1 MRVGHGLRL
10 PPTPLP
16 LPLLFLPHNKPTH
29 ASPTHSVLPVN
40 LLVGSVEDS
49 RSPTRRIAL
58 SSIRLTMAGLSV
70 VNPHSQVLG
79 APSLSPPPLR
89 LTLAQTFPPPP
100 PLNELLH
107 PRPPAE
113 SQNLATKCA

>member
-16 LPLLFLPHNKPTH
+16 PPLLFLPHNKPTH
-29 ASPTHSVLPVN
+29 TSPTHSVLLVN

-49 RSPTRRIAL
+49 RTPTRRIAL
-58 SSIRLTMAGLSV
+58 SSVRLTTAGLTV
-70 VNPHSQVLG
+70 INPHSQVLG
-79 APSLSPPPLR
+79 APSLSPPPLW
-89 LTLAQTFPPPP
+89 LTLALNSPPP

-113 SQNLATKCA
+113 